1 MWSARGSGSRAQDY
15 EGARN
20 TISGHGSSVHNGRA
34 AILSQRGSEGE
45 KGGEKEAGSIVRA
58 ETVYSTKYNVWATI
72 ILDEEDAQVGNV
84 LWAATPEEKL
94 MNEMMAEK
102 IIEEN
107 Q

>member
-1 MWSARGSGSRAQDY
+1 M
-15 EGARN
+15 
-20 TISGHGSSVHNGRA
+20 
-34 AILSQRGSEGE
+34 
-45 KGGEKEAGSIVRA
+45 RA